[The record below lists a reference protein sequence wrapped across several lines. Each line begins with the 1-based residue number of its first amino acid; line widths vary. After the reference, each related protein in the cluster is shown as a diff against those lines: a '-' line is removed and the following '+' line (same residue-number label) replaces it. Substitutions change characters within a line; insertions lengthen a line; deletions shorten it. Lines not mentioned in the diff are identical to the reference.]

1 MRKPQCFNK
10 KMIFKQIDSH
20 RVLGVHESFMG
31 RVFTMYYRVPY
42 RCMKIFHR
50 VKLVKVENAFVE
62 NYSSEEDAFNALL
75 WDTKRIFSI
84 RKFKRKKERKFN
96 DFLKNLEGLKIKLI
110 KAKKQ

>member
-20 RVLGVHESFMG
+20 RVLGIHESFMG
-31 RVFTMYYRVPY
+31 KVFTMYYRVPY

-50 VKLVKVENAFVE
+50 VKLVKAENAFVE

-75 WDTKRIFSI
+75 WDTKCLFSN

-96 DFLKNLEGLKIKLI
+96 DFLKDLEGLKIELI
-110 KAKKQ
+110 KAKK